1 MPWVKVLDDKPIEPC
16 FFPGTHMVERL
27 NKRPQTVFW
36 SWWVCTYAPTHPSQ
50 LFFKWLRSPRW
61 ERVFRHVSNVFCT
74 LLVNTG
80 RIRFFIYIL
89 QPVDVAVLREAVVC
103 ITTVEN
109 SKSSISYMLQF
120 QGEEKPLLVER
131 RQGIGPGMEVT
142 FEIKD
147 HTTSFP

>member
-1 MPWVKVLDDKPIEPC
+1 MTSLETLFLPWDPHGRKIEQTFPKLSSDLD
-16 FFPGTHMVERL
+16 GYVHVH
-27 NKRPQTVFW
+27 PQTHRNYCLNDTEVHGENVSSDMSVT
-36 SWWVCTYAPTHPSQ
+36 SW
-50 LFFKWLRSPRW
+50 
-61 ERVFRHVSNVFCT
+61 T

-80 RIRFFIYIL
+80 RIGFFIYIL

-109 SKSSISYMLQF
+109 SKSSIAYMLQF

-131 RQGIGPGMEVT
+131 QQGIGPGMEVT